1 MRPRRPR
8 VVASDLDG
16 TLVRTDGTISARSV
30 AALARAEVDGAL
42 VVFVT
47 GRPPRWMHPIVEA
60 TGASGLA
67 ICANG
72 ALVYDLGSGEIV
84 REHALQPAAAAELV
98 RAIRAALPGVHFA
111 VESELQFGHEPGYV
125 PAWPAPGRRIARV
138 EELVAQP
145 VAKLLVRHPEHG
157 PEAIHQQ
164 VVDIAGESAVVTYS
178 GETLLEVSGA
188 GVSKASTLAAL
199 CEERGVDSHGVLAFG
214 DMPNDIPMLGWA
226 GLGVAVAN
234 AHPGVL
240 AVADEVTA
248 SNDDDGVALI
258 IEREFPAR

>member
-1 MRPRRPR
+1 
-8 VVASDLDG
+8 
-16 TLVRTDGTISARSV
+16 
-30 AALARAEVDGAL
+30 
-42 VVFVT
+42 
-47 GRPPRWMHPIVEA
+47 
-60 TGASGLA
+60 
-67 ICANG
+67 
-72 ALVYDLGSGEIV
+72 
-84 REHALQPAAAAELV
+84 
-98 RAIRAALPGVHFA
+98 
-111 VESELQFGHEPGYV
+111 
-125 PAWPAPGRRIARV
+125 
-138 EELVAQP
+138 
-145 VAKLLVRHPEHG
+145 VRHPEHG